1 MELPELQHFLD
12 KYVGLIPV
20 YSKPKKTYL
29 EITKQPHYENVIS
42 NMYAFFFNVYEEH
55 GFNDIFIK
63 SLIECIDAR
72 KMKGKD
78 FSNFADF
85 EIETEFSTSGIGK
98 NGKRGRIDLLL
109 SNDQQ
114 AIIIENKIY
123 HYLANDLDD
132 YWHSVK
138 LKTENESAKI
148 GILLSLKPISIDLYK
163 QFEKKD
169 EFISITHAE
178 LLKRVMENS
187 KDYLVKCE
195 AKYVHFLEDFNQ
207 NILNLSS
214 QTMNSQDIN
223 FYVDNKTSINQL
235 VLFKQQF
242 KKHVTSEVE
251 KAGASIPHVKTIIPK
266 HKFNAKRLRYFQSI
280 KHPELL
286 YTIVFGE
293 LFDEN
298 GILHIIIEPRGTI
311 LKNGEL
317 FKNIQF
323 DENEQKMIRKDFYSK
338 TNEAWAHFASE
349 KYLLTSTDIADL
361 SNFIQTKIN
370 DNHFASIF
378 SKLENFVKHQGN

>member
-1 MELPELQHFLD
+1 MNLPELQQFLE
-12 KYVGLIPV
+12 KYAGLIPT
-20 YSKPKKTYL
+20 YSKPQKTFL
-29 EITKQPHYENVIS
+29 EIAKQPHYENVIS

-55 GFNDIFIK
+55 GFNDLFIK
-63 SLIECIDAR
+63 SLIECIEAR
-72 KMKGKD
+72 KISGKD
-78 FSNFADF
+78 FSNFTDF
-85 EIETEFSTSGIGK
+85 EIETEYSTSGIGK

-138 LKTENESAKI
+138 LKAENDSAKI
-148 GILLSLKPISIDLYK
+148 GIILSLKPISTDLY
-163 QFEKKD
+163 QHFEKKN
-169 EFISITHAE
+169 EFISLTHAE
-178 LLKRVMENS
+178 LLKKVMENLAI
-187 KDYLVKCE
+187 YLTKCE

-207 NILNLSS
+207 NIINLSS

-251 KAGASIPHVKTIIPK
+251 RAGASIAHVKTIIPK
-266 HKFNAKRLRYFQSI
+266 HKFNAKRLRYFQST

-286 YTIVFGE
+286 YTIVYGE

-298 GILHIIIEPRGTI
+298 GILDIIIEPRGTA
-311 LKNGEL
+311 LKNGKL
-317 FKNIQF
+317 FESIQF
-323 DENEQKMIRKDFYSK
+323 DENEKMVLQKDFYSK
-338 TNEAWAHFASE
+338 TNEAWAHFAAA
-349 KYLLTSTDIADL
+349 KYTLTVNDIADL
-361 SNFIQTKIN
+361 SSFIQTKIN
-370 DNHFASIF
+370 EDHFASIF
-378 SKLENFVKHQGN
+378 SKLEYFLMQQGK